1 MPAIARALA
10 PRNFLAVMALKAQ
23 EPFRALPVAVA
34 FPFAGLQICS
44 SIIVVAMKFYF
55 LTESLYSGY
64 AGVRHKARL
73 PVFLCNTSPILDVT
87 IFGVSVVPFAFAA
100 LKAVVFRVIPIC
112 A

>member
-1 MPAIARALA
+1 MPPIARALA
-10 PRNFLAVMALKAQ
+10 PRNFLAVMAFKAQ
-23 EPFRALPVAVA
+23 EPFRAIPVAVA
-34 FPFAGLQICS
+34 IPFADLQIRT
-44 SIIVVAMKFYF
+44 IRVVAMKFYF

-73 PVFLCNTSPILDVT
+73 PVFPCNTSPILDVT

-100 LKAVVFRVIPIC
+100 LKAVVFRVIVIC